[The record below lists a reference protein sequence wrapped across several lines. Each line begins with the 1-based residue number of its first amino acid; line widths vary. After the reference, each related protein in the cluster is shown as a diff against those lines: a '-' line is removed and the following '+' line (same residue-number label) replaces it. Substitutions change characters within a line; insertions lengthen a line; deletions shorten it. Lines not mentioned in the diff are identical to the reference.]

1 MVVTVLIRL
10 RPTATRLSGPFERL
24 ASMVMPIKSVVVGTA
39 GHIDHGKTTL
49 IHALTGVDCD
59 RLSEEKRRGITI
71 DLGFASL
78 DAIADNHT
86 PVRIGF
92 VDVPGH
98 KLFIRNMLAGA
109 GCVNAVLFVI
119 SADEGVKPQTEE
131 HLAICNLLG
140 VRRGVVA
147 VTKVDTVS
155 PERLEAILS
164 EIRSF
169 LHSSFLGQ
177 CHAAIIPVSART
189 GDGLED
195 LRRELLC
202 LAAETTLDNLDHLL
216 RLPLDR
222 AFVMKGFG
230 TVVTGTLLSGSL
242 QAGQCLALEPSGR
255 IVRVRGMQMHGHPEE
270 HADAGCRIAL
280 NLSGIEVSEVSR
292 GQTLVEQGTLGAVTT
307 IDVEATLLPGYS
319 GLKHRSKVHFHAF
332 TSDALAT
339 VSLYGYDAMVPG
351 ERRLMRLKLSKP
363 VLLLPGDRFVLRQAS
378 PATTIGG
385 GQVLDVHPLHN
396 LRKAKCLAWL
406 KELQDSSLE
415 QQLLLRVERRGTA
428 GIEERGLMAETGL
441 TQEAL
446 LRLMGT
452 LWGAGRLLRIPG
464 RILITREHLESAAE
478 GVTSRLTAGLG
489 HAGLKRSEMKSQLN
503 LSTEVF
509 DFVVDELARERKLT
523 MKGELIYVTRNNTSK
538 SDPDAK
544 SLSAIADAFRSAGL
558 TTPLVAEVAAK
569 LNLADAEMRRLM
581 TLLLRDKILV
591 RMGNETVYIH
601 KDALDALRSQMGGLR
616 GQTIDVGGF
625 KQLTGVSRK
634 YAIPLLEY
642 LDREKVTSK
651 AGDRR
656 LVL

>member
-1 MVVTVLIRL
+1 
-10 RPTATRLSGPFERL
+10 
-24 ASMVMPIKSVVVGTA
+24 MVMPIKSVVIGTA

-49 IHALTGVDCD
+49 VHALTGVDCD

-78 DAIADNHT
+78 DGITKDNT
-86 PVRIGF
+86 SLRISF

-98 KLFIRNMLAGA
+98 KLFVRNMLAGA
-109 GCVNAVLFVI
+109 GCVDAVLLVI

-164 EIRSF
+164 EIRLF

-189 GDGLED
+189 GEGLED
-195 LRRELLC
+195 IRRELFR
-202 LAAETTLDNLDHLL
+202 LAAETTPSNPDHLL

-222 AFVMKGFG
+222 VFVMKGFG
-230 TVVTGTLLSGSL
+230 SVVTGTLLSGAI
-242 QAGQCLALEPSGR
+242 QTGQSLALEPGGR
-255 IVRVRGMQMHGHPEE
+255 IVRVRGMQIHGRPEE

-292 GQTLVEQGTLGAVTT
+292 GQTLVEQQTLNAVTT
-307 IDVEATLLPGYS
+307 IDVEATLLPGCP
-319 GLKHRSKVHFHAF
+319 GLKHRSMVHFHVF

-339 VSLYGYDAMVPG
+339 VSLYGYDTVVPG

-363 VLLLPGDRFVLRQAS
+363 VVLLPGDRFVLRQAS

-385 GQVLDVHPLHN
+385 GRVLDVHPLPN

-415 QQLLLRVERRGTA
+415 QQLLLRVTRRGMA
-428 GIEERGLMAETGL
+428 RLEERGLTAETGL
-441 TQEAL
+441 TQEVL
-446 LRLMGT
+446 QRLAGT
-452 LWGAGRLLRIPG
+452 LSRTGRLLRIPG
-464 RILITREHLESAAE
+464 GILMTREHLESAAK
-478 GVTSRLTAGLG
+478 GVISRLTADLS
-489 HAGLKRSEMKSQLN
+489 HAGLKRSEMRSQLN
-503 LSTEVF
+503 LSAEVL
-509 DFVVDELARERKLT
+509 DFIVDELVRERKLT
-523 MKGELIYVTRNNTSK
+523 MKGELIYATRNDTSA

-544 SLSAIADAFRSAGL
+544 SLSAIADAFRLAGL

-569 LNLADAEMRRLM
+569 LNLPDAEMRRLM
-581 TLLLRDKILV
+581 TLLLREKILV
-591 RMGNETVYIH
+591 RMGNEAVYLH
-601 KDALDALRSQMGGLR
+601 RDALDALHSQMDQLR
-616 GQTIDVGGF
+616 GQTIDVAGF
-625 KQLTGVSRK
+625 KRLTGVSRK

-642 LDREKVTSK
+642 LDRERITRKV
-651 AGDRR
+651 GDQR
-656 LVL
+656 LVQ